1 MNVHPHRRH
10 TTATFSLQP
19 LQDEESRTTNNWD
32 EDRKAMFSTERPP
45 GWPDGVRDIS
55 LKGVGFLGVHEK
67 TGELYWDGRKVV
79 VRKPVTLGGF
89 ERFLA
94 ACAAASAVG
103 LLVIEAGRS
112 AGWWAG

>member
-1 MNVHPHRRH
+1 MSMNW
-10 TTATFSLQP
+10 
-19 LQDEESRTTNNWD
+19 EEARN
-32 EDRKAMFSTERPP
+32 AMFSSEHPP
-45 GWPDGVRDIS
+45 EWPKGVRAIS
-55 LKGVGFLGVHEK
+55 NKGIGFLGVHEK

-94 ACAAASAVG
+94 SCAAISAVG

-112 AGWWAG
+112 AGWWSG

>member
-1 MNVHPHRRH
+1 MSINWN
-10 TTATFSLQP
+10 
-19 LQDEESRTTNNWD
+19 EKRTN
-32 EDRKAMFSTERPP
+32 MYSSERPP
-45 GWPDGVRDIS
+45 EWPKDVRAIS
-55 LKGVGFLGVHEK
+55 FNGIGFLGVNEK

-79 VRKPVTLGGF
+79 VRQPVTLGGF

-112 AGWWAG
+112 AGLWAG